1 MALMIELMRTFLG
14 YCVNCRRPSVV
25 GEFKLFGW
33 QHGFN
38 LCQTCIEGLAQKLQN
53 AEVPK

>member
-1 MALMIELMRTFLG
+1 MIELMRTFLG

-38 LCQTCIEGLAQKLQN
+38 LCQTCIEGLAQKLPN